1 MTGFSSAIPFM
12 FVMFVMFVMSMLLLK
27 LSLAFLDVLGDSFA
41 RPSRQSFLLEYSF
54 PTLLRD
60 KLKSKHPK
68 LSDQEVSQVLE
79 GLRQF
84 FLVCMLADAVRL
96 RRTLGM
102 PSKIVDDAWHELILM
117 TREYM
122 VFCHRAFGGY
132 LHHTPAGLFEGPQQR
147 GAEQPS
153 PPRADAHQEGD
164 TRSGWFRIEAQVT
177 PRRPPEEKPKQAM
190 KKAILRTLHCIKTRS
205 PTSSSSSD
213 WAMLNG
219 IPLLFALDSALAVEE
234 GYQYDDEALA
244 ALDGQ
249 RLAWLN
255 DDGNRVIEED
265 GLLLDA
271 GDGSGG
277 DCGACGAGCGG
288 A

>member
-1 MTGFSSAIPFM
+1 MVTFGFFVGIFLMFVMLAKLSSAIWDLIWNI
-12 FVMFVMFVMSMLLLK
+12 VTK
-27 LSLAFLDVLGDSFA
+27 
-41 RPSRQSFLLEYSF
+41 PSRRSFLLEYSF
-54 PTLLRD
+54 PMLLRD
-60 KLKSKHPK
+60 KLKSRHPK

-84 FLVCMLADAVRL
+84 FLVCMLADAVWL

-102 PSKIVDDAWHELILM
+102 PSKIVDDAWHEHILM
-117 TREYM
+117 TREYTG
-122 VFCHRAFGGY
+122 FCHRAFGGY

-147 GAEQPS
+147 GA
-153 PPRADAHQEGD
+153 DAHQEGD
-164 TRSGWFRIEAQVT
+164 TSPGWFRVEALVT
-177 PRRPPEEKPKQAM
+177 SRLSPEEKAKQAM

-205 PTSSSSSD
+205 PMSSSSPD

-234 GYQYDDEALA
+234 GYQYDDEAFA

-255 DDGNRVIEED
+255 DDGNRVIEAG
-265 GLLLDA
+265 GLLLD
-271 GDGSGG
+271 DRDRNRGG
-277 DCGACGAGCGG
+277 DCVACGAGCGG